1 MRTDLTEIRRRH
13 MRHLRRSARITT
25 EQWRRKLACWAA
37 AVVVGVVAVGF
48 AMAADAAATVRNHII
63 AISPW
68 IMLALTWVLR
78 LKAEQ
83 AALTEAKV

>member
-37 AVVVGVVAVGF
+37 AVVVGWWPWALPWRPMPRPPC
-48 AMAADAAATVRNHII
+48 A
-63 AISPW
+63 AISLP
-68 IMLALTWVLR
+68 
-78 LKAEQ
+78 
-83 AALTEAKV
+83 